1 MTSRVVINGRSIGP
15 DQPCY
20 IIAEIGVNHNG
31 DLGLAHRLIDLAA
44 ASGADAVKFQTFVT
58 DELTLSDAPQAEYQA
73 RSVGEK
79 SQADMLRQYEL
90 PFPAFAELQAHC
102 AQAGVDFI
110 STAFDAVSLDF
121 IIGLGPACLKWPSGE
136 INNLPLLRMAARSGL
151 PLLLSTG
158 MGTMTEVSRALDW
171 LGPDVPTVILQ
182 CVSQYPAEI
191 EDQNLRVLP
200 AMAGAFGCPVGFSD
214 HTIGPYAAIAARAL
228 GMAVLEKH
236 FTMDRAMAGPDH
248 HASVEPDD
256 FRELVRAIR
265 AIERGLGDGLKRP
278 RAVEGDVARVARKS
292 LVYRRDLA
300 AGQVLSEDDLTTK
313 RPGTG
318 VSPDQFDAFI
328 GRRLTRDVRRDTL
341 LKPDDVA

>member
-1 MTSRVVINGRSIGP
+1 MTREIEINGRKIGA
-15 DQPCY
+15 DHPCY
-20 IIAEIGVNHNG
+20 IIAEVGVNHNG

-44 ASGADAVKFQTFVT
+44 AAGADAVKFQTFVT

-102 AQAGVDFI
+102 AAAGVDFI
-110 STAFDAVSLDF
+110 STAFDAVSLDY
-121 IIGLGPACLKWPSGE
+121 IIGLKPACLKWPSGE

-158 MGTMTEVSRALDW
+158 MGTLTEVSRALDW
-171 LGPDVPTVILQ
+171 IGPDVPTVILQ

-191 EDQNLRVLP
+191 ADQNLRVLP
-200 AMAGAFGCPVGFSD
+200 AMQGAFGCPVGFSD
-214 HTIGPYAAIAARAL
+214 HTIGPYAAVAARAL

-236 FTMDRAMAGPDH
+236 FTMDRGMSGPDH
-248 HASVEPDD
+248 HASVEPED
-256 FRELVRAIR
+256 FKHLVRIIR
-265 AIERGLGDGLKRP
+265 EIEKGLGDGMKRP
-278 RAVEGDVARVARKS
+278 RAVEGDVAKVARKS
-292 LVYRRDLA
+292 LVYRRALKVGHILA
-300 AGQVLSEDDLTTK
+300 EDDLTSK

-318 VSPDQFDAFI
+318 VSPDQFDSFV
-328 GRRLTRDVRRDTL
+328 GRRLKQDVQRDTL
-341 LKPDDVA
+341 LKPDDVG